1 MDFIVK
7 NLLRVVIILLGIAV
21 LVAGYGM
28 FNRLMIDK
36 ESVDVSFSDI
46 EEGSRKHDV
55 AVWAVNNNIVRGY
68 LDDTFRPNETISE
81 KQMMVMLYSYF
92 GLGDLK
98 YITTMID
105 ESNIEVKNV
114 GEVYGKLRDAGIF
127 VRGTNVLDG
136 SVTERENKVSVRE
149 ALVNLS
155 KFFGDDDTS
164 YKDFKV
170 LRDRVYKSN
179 KGNES
184 SLDDNLTKIEFLD
197 MLYVLDNNRDE
208 YNNEIVVNQKLSMSD
223 RFWLV
228 NKEGD
233 LIYFV
238 RDNESGVTFSIKIES
253 NGYDL
258 TILNSSSTPYEYFG
272 YSVITYGEMGVRSV
286 YDTESYVALGGTS
299 SVTTKIEEDKIEII
313 VVVLG
318 DQVIEIPIDG
328 LNPPKGLKD
337 SGDGVYDFK
346 GSKIDEKI
354 YDYVIQHIYS
364 REM

>member
-21 LVAGYGM
+21 LVAGYSM
-28 FNRLMIDK
+28 INRLMIDK

-127 VRGTNVLDG
+127 VNGTNVLDG
-136 SVTERENKVSVRE
+136 SVTERENKVIVRE

-170 LRDRVYKSN
+170 LRDRIYKLN
-179 KGNES
+179 KGNDS
-184 SLDDNLTKIEFLD
+184 SLDANLTKIEFLD
-197 MLYVLDNNRDE
+197 LLYVLDNNRDE
-208 YNNEIVVNQKLSMSD
+208 YSNEIVVNQKLSMSD

-228 NKEGD
+228 NKDGD
-233 LIYFV
+233 LIYFI
-238 RDNESGVTFSIKIES
+238 RDNDTGVTFSVTIES

-258 TILNSSSTPYEYFG
+258 NILNSSSTPYEYFG

-299 SVTTKIEEDKIEII
+299 SVSTKIEDNKIEMI

-318 DQVIEIPIDG
+318 DQVIEIPVG
-328 LNPPKGLKD
+328 SLKPPTGLKD
-337 SGDGVYDFK
+337 LGVGVYDYQGK
-346 GSKIDEKI
+346 KVNHKD
-354 YDYVIQHIYS
+354 YDYVIQHMYS